1 MRLPY
6 RVDGVKLALAVF
18 LAPWLSSCG
27 VSVRTVTISI
37 AREVDGVATPF
48 LKEQQILVF
57 PYRLWHE
64 QRDLAEARLKNLEA
78 DLETLLDQVK
88 RDADPTEEKI
98 VAIRAAFDELRQFAG
113 ECGFTS
119 PALATEADSA
129 RSSFSRGGLAA
140 RLERR
145 QEKLD
150 LIENLKSDYADLR
163 RHRHMLVD
171 LQALRLPA
179 NTFTT
184 NSSGFVTVPMDEF
197 KVVNNADG
205 KEEAVEDPEADP
217 MRNKWVLATIVSGV
231 SEVDFPQYARVVVD
245 EQPENKY
252 QLVLEQNY

>member
-1 MRLPY
+1 MRRPCRVSSMLLAVTVICVPWLSGCGVSARNVTISVAR
-6 RVDGVKLALAVF
+6 RVDGV
-18 LAPWLSSCG
+18 
-27 VSVRTVTISI
+27 VTPIL
-37 AREVDGVATPF
+37 E
-48 LKEQQILVF
+48 EQQILVF
-57 PYRLWHE
+57 PYRLWRE

-78 DLETLLDQVK
+78 DLETLLDQVE

-98 VAIRAAFDELRQFAG
+98 AAIGAAFDELRQFAR
-113 ECGFTS
+113 ECRCAIPEFT
-119 PALATEADSA
+119 LQADSA

-150 LIENLKSDYADLR
+150 LIEKLKSDYAALR

-179 NTFTT
+179 KTFTT
-184 NSSGFVTVPMDEF
+184 NSSGFVTVPMAEF
-197 KVVNNADG
+197 KVENNADG
-205 KEEAVEDPEADP
+205 KEEAAEDPETDP

-252 QLVLEQNY
+252 QLVVK

>member
-6 RVDGVKLALAVF
+6 RVDGLKLALAVF

-78 DLETLLDQVK
+78 DLETLLDQVE

-98 VAIRAAFDELRQFAG
+98 AAVREVFDELRQFAS
-113 ECGFTS
+113 ECGSTIPELGS
-119 PALATEADSA
+119 HADSA

-145 QEKLD
+145 QEKLNFIKDIKSEYTD
-150 LIENLKSDYADLR
+150 LLR
-163 RHRHMLVD
+163 SRHILVD

-179 NTFTT
+179 KTFTT
-184 NSSGFVTVPMDEF
+184 NSSGFVTVPMAEFNDED
-197 KVVNNADG
+197 NPG
-205 KEEAVEDPEADP
+205 RKEDATEGPEADA
-217 MRNKWVLATIVSGV
+217 MQNKWVLATIVSGE
-231 SEVDFPQYARVVVD
+231 SDSDFPQYARVVVNTH
-245 EQPENKY
+245 PENEY
-252 QLVLEQNY
+252 QIIIK